1 MSRLDF
7 LHSLICARLL
17 TVRLIWSM
25 LTEYRLRFCE
35 LREGAS
41 LIPPF
46 RSWW

>member
-17 TVRLIWSM
+17 TVRLIWSI
-25 LTEYRLRFCE
+25 LTEYLLV

-41 LIPPF
+41 LSPF
-46 RSWW
+46 SSW

>member
-25 LTEYRLRFCE
+25 LTEYRFGFCGFCE
-35 LREGAS
+35 GVSPL
-41 LIPPF
+41 PPF
-46 RSWW
+46 SS